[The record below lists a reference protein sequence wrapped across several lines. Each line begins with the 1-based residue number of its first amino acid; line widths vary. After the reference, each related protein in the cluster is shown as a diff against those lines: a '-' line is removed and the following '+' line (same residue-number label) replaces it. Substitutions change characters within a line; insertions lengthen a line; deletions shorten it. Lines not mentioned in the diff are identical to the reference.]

1 MTAWIEQHLR
11 QTAEKVITM
20 FQWKANNAIF
30 KGEGIYHL
38 TFTVLNRLP
47 ILGIVGGNEGQAWV
61 KLSLIGY
68 DISASIQHTGD
79 HYPGV
84 RLLAKQLMPD
94 HIHIVLWVQA
104 DCAYSIKEI
113 SRGLRQAWRK
123 IITAHL
129 SGSVSGISDGIS
141 VNINRQILSADP
153 YKQIS
158 QAQAQSLLS
167 SPPFS
172 TPFIRTLAHR
182 GQLDAMIAY
191 VHDNPRRALWR
202 RLHPELFR
210 VVQHAR
216 IGERDCALFGNLFLL
231 RQPVK
236 RVVVCHRWRMVSD
249 GNGGETRDYNT
260 PYETTDTFARQRN
273 DLLQAAYEQGAVL
286 VSGCIS
292 KGEQQIVADALAQH
306 LPVILLQKEPITSPY
321 WKPARSR
328 FEACTDGLLLII
340 APTIATQAGD
350 YQGVDATTDY
360 AIFHNLN
367 LWAERIATEQ
377 LPCTIHRING

>member
-1 MTAWIEQHLR
+1 
-11 QTAEKVITM
+11 M
-20 FQWKANNAIF
+20 FQWKSNNEIF

-38 TFTVLNRLP
+38 TFTVFERLP
-47 ILGIVGGNEGQAWV
+47 LLGILGGNERQAWV
-61 KLSLIGY
+61 KLSPIGY
-68 DISASIQHTGD
+68 DISATIQQTGG
-79 HYPGV
+79 HYPSV

-94 HIHIVLWVQA
+94 HIHIVLWVQSN
-104 DCAYSIKEI
+104 CAYSIKEI

-123 IITAHL
+123 IVNAHL
-129 SGSVSGISDGIS
+129 SGEVSDNIS
-141 VNINRQILSADP
+141 VNINRQILSADS

-158 QAQAQSLLS
+158 ASQSQRLLS
-167 SPPFS
+167 FPPFD
-172 TPFIRTLAHR
+172 TPFIRTLAGR
-182 GQLDAMIAY
+182 RQLDAMIAY

-210 VVQHAR
+210 VVQNAR
-216 IGERDCALFGNLFLL
+216 IGKRDCALFGNLFLL

-236 RVVVCHRWRMVSD
+236 RSVVCHRWRMVSD
-249 GNGGETRDYNT
+249 GNGGETR
-260 PYETTDTFARQRN
+260 
-273 DLLQAAYEQGAVL
+273 EQGAVL

-292 KGEQQIVADALAQH
+292 KGEQQIVADALQQH

-321 WKPARSR
+321 WKPPRSR

-340 APTIATQAGD
+340 APTNASQAGD

-367 LWAERIATEQ
+367 LWAESIAAEQ
-377 LPCTIHRING
+377 LPCTIHHING

>member
-1 MTAWIEQHLR
+1 
-11 QTAEKVITM
+11 M
-20 FQWKANNAIF
+20 FQWKSNNEIF

-38 TFTVLNRLP
+38 TFTVFERLP
-47 ILGIVGGNEGQAWV
+47 ILGILGGNERQAWV
-61 KLSLIGY
+61 KLSPIGY
-68 DISASIQHTGD
+68 DISATIQHTGD
-79 HYPGV
+79 HYPSV

-94 HIHIVLWVQA
+94 HIHIVLWVQSN
-104 DCAYSIKEI
+104 CAYSIKEI

-123 IITAHL
+123 IVNAHL
-129 SGSVSGISDGIS
+129 SGEVSDNIS
-141 VNINRQILSADP
+141 VNINRQILSADS

-158 QAQAQSLLS
+158 ASQSQRLLS
-167 SPPFS
+167 FPPFG
-172 TPFIRTLAHR
+172 TPFIRTLAGR
-182 GQLDAMIAY
+182 SQLDAMIAY

-210 VVQHAR
+210 VVQNAR
-216 IGERDCALFGNLFLL
+216 IGKRDCGLFGNLFLL

-236 RVVVCHRWRMVSD
+236 RSVVCHRWRMVSD

-260 PYETTDTFARQRN
+260 PYETTDTFARQRD
-273 DLLQAAYEQGAVL
+273 DLLQAAREQGAVL

-292 KGEQQIVADALAQH
+292 KGEQQIVADAMQQH

-321 WKPARSR
+321 WKPPRSR

-340 APTIATQAGD
+340 APTNASQAGD

-367 LWAERIATEQ
+367 LWAESIAAEQ
-377 LPCTIHRING
+377 LPCTIHHING